1 MNEQNNNEKKTEK
14 APESK
19 STPNKTGKLKIKQSW
34 KTWAIWRKLSRLKTM
49 NKEKKFYLYTAVS
62 CAAALVAIVII
73 AVAISA
79 NDVEPQAGVNGTN
92 NSAPMQDSSNGNGNS
107 STDNKPVITTPEG
120 MIMPV
125 ETAALGSD
133 FGFYYNKTLDS
144 YYEHAGV
151 DFIAEAGAK
160 VFAAEDGT
168 IESIYKDDLLSG
180 TEIVINHGNG
190 LKTVYRFVNESAG
203 IKVGYKVKK
212 GDEIATVAE
221 ANGDEYKDGPHLHFE
236 VLKGETSVDPAT
248 YLTLEEK

>member
-14 APESK
+14 TPESK
-19 STPNKTGKLKIKQSW
+19 SAPNKTGKSKIKQSW
-34 KTWAIWRKLSRLKTM
+34 KTWAIWRKLSRLKMM

-62 CAAALVAIVII
+62 CAVALVAIVII

-79 NDVEPQAGVNGTN
+79 NDVEPQAGMNGTS
-92 NSAPMQDSSNGNGNS
+92 NSTPVQDSSNGNGDS
-107 STDNKPVITTPEG
+107 TTDNKPVITTPEG

-125 ETAALGSD
+125 EAAALGSD

-151 DFIAEAGAK
+151 DFMAEAGTK

-236 VLKGETSVDPAT
+236 VLKGETSVDPST